1 MILGNFQ
8 KCHLSSCHFLGQ
20 MYKKWLPFYL
30 TIWSHWSLHFLSWW
44 CMESSSCFFGLH
56 IIIAA
61 TPPSIVLPR
70 SGPRS
75 MTLGIVK
82 NAVRDD
88 VNIRRKISK
97 MFRQN
102 FARLLAR
109 ELLLLLTPSKI
120 DPAERLLV
128 CCQPCLLFN
137 FHLLAFFHKR
147 KIYFVHFD
155 NSFSLSL
162 ARPSDSSLSDCRPS
176 VKR

>member
-1 MILGNFQ
+1 MWSSMPN
-8 KCHLSSCHFLGQ
+8 LSSVGPTVWPPIENTHARTQSPLL
-20 MYKKWLPFYL
+20 YRWLPFYL
-30 TIWSHWSLHFLSWW
+30 TNWSHWSLHFLSWW

-128 CCQPCLLFN
+128 CCLIFT
-137 FHLLAFFHKR
+137 F
-147 KIYFVHFD
+147 
-155 NSFSLSL
+155 
-162 ARPSDSSLSDCRPS
+162 
-176 VKR
+176 